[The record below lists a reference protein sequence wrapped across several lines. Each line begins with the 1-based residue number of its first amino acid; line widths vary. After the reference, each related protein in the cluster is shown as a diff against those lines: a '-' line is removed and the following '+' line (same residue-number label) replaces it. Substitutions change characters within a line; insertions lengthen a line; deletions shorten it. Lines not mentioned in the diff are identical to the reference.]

1 MSSIPPV
8 PPGITLSE
16 FGEKLWGTGPEA
28 AKQRLAEITR
38 AELVQL
44 GLTCGIARLWRDFYQ
59 RQATQELG
67 LPTSAIRVKL
77 LEKCLNL
84 LDCPDKIE

>member
-8 PPGITLSE
+8 PPGITLSA
-16 FGEKLWGTGPEA
+16 FGEQLWGTGPEA

-38 AELVQL
+38 EELVQL
-44 GLTCGIARLWRDFYQ
+44 GLTCGIARLWRNFYQ
-59 RQATQELG
+59 QQAMRVRG
-67 LPTSAIRVKL
+67 LPTSAIRVQL
-77 LEKCLNL
+77 LEKCLIL